1 MWSFGVIL
9 YILLGGYPPFHD
21 ENQTKLFKKIKNAD
35 YVFHTEYWGEIS
47 EDAKDLIR
55 RLLTVDMHQRLT
67 VDQAL
72 AHPWVNAADE
82 QLTAKNLDTN
92 LQALKKYQKTKK
104 WRTGVKA
111 IMAVNR
117 MKSLMAS
124 PTSRSASIDVP
135 HTLDARYTLG
145 KKLGEGGYAV
155 VKEATGKIDGSSV
168 AVKILNRKKMDKKH
182 EDGLRHEVK
191 IMMDLSHPHIVKAHD
206 LFEEP
211 DNFYVVM
218 ELITGGELFD
228 RIVRKTC
235 YKEAEARQLARTLL
249 GAIKYMHDHNI
260 VHRDL
265 KPENLLLTSDKN
277 DFDIKV
283 VDFGFATEVDGD
295 NLIDQFGT
303 PGYIAPE
310 ILRAA
315 QYGKG
320 VDMWSFGVILY
331 ILLGGYP
338 PFYDNDRAMLF
349 KKIKT
354 AAYEFHEGYWNEVSD
369 DAKDLIRR
377 LLVVD
382 MKTRLTVDQALAHP
396 WFEKRR
402 ELLESRVLSHSL
414 IELRKFQARRKL
426 RAGIRSVLAIA
437 RMQSMASKSAFLRD
451 QLFNMMIHK
460 PVVTSSTSVGSNTTV
475 ARSAQDV

>member
-1 MWSFGVIL
+1 MNAEVGK
-9 YILLGGYPPFHD
+9 GGYGVVHKALCRPV
-21 ENQTKLFKKIKNAD
+21 NSNVAIKL
-35 YVFHTEYWGEIS
+35 
-47 EDAKDLIR
+47 
-55 RLLTVDMHQRLT
+55 
-67 VDQAL
+67 
-72 AHPWVNAADE
+72 
-82 QLTAKNLDTN
+82 LD
-92 LQALKKYQKTKK
+92 
-104 WRTGVKA
+104 
-111 IMAVNR
+111 
-117 MKSLMAS
+117 
-124 PTSRSASIDVP
+124 
-135 HTLDARYTLG
+135 
-145 KKLGEGGYAV
+145 
-155 VKEATGKIDGSSV
+155 
-168 AVKILNRKKMDKKH
+168 RKKMDKKH

-235 YKEAEARQLARTLL
+235 YKEAE
-249 GAIKYMHDHNI
+249 
-260 VHRDL
+260 
-265 KPENLLLTSDKN
+265 
-277 DFDIKV
+277 
-283 VDFGFATEVDGD
+283 
-295 NLIDQFGT
+295 FGT

-475 ARSAQDV
+475 ARSGQDV